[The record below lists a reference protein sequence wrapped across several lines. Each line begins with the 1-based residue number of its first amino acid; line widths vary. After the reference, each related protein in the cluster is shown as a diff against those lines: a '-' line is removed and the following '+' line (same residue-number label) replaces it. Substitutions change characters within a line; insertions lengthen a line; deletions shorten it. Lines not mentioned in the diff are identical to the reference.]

1 MHGIATSNC
10 DLAQKGVNKENTVNP
25 GPWTK
30 PKKTRSKAP
39 KPVSTVDFEGF
50 LHLLTY
56 LLIIL
61 RIYNT
66 EVDENIFRYE

>member
-1 MHGIATSNC
+1 MHGVATSNY

-39 KPVSTVDFEGF
+39 KPVSSVDFEGQ
-50 LHLLTY
+50 LHLLLDHITN
-56 LLIIL
+56 L
-61 RIYNT
+61 
-66 EVDENIFRYE
+66 